1 MSSYYGLSSSAI
13 EKDFYVTEFLKSI
26 SNFQYNEGINVYF
39 KGGTSLYKRFKKPVR
54 FSEDIDLTLDVYSLS
69 RSQIKK
75 QLNSIIKKYDIIP
88 RSEKYKSIEH
98 TYQSS
103 VQTVYEYKQIYKGL
117 EPTIKI
123 EATSFTISRP
133 CEQIYISSL
142 LFPED
147 TFKIKCIDIRRVF
160 TDKIFSVQNNICRG
174 NIIEVSKHLFDIYFL
189 MLHSNEIKTLIL
201 EPTLLRDCLKLTIEE
216 ENLRMES
223 RIKEYI
229 ENPITIDKTNL
240 NFQKAV
246 DSLKLFSKSVEM
258 QDLIVYADTYNT
270 IISKIWYI
278 VRELNSNKNNVTSF
292 LSWD

>member
-13 EKDFYVTEFLKSI
+13 EKDFYVTEFLKNI

-54 FSEDIDLTLDVYSLS
+54 FSEDIDLTLDISTLS

-75 QLNSIIKKYDIIP
+75 QLNLITKKYDIIP

-123 EATSFTISRP
+123 EATSFTISKP
-133 CEQIYISSL
+133 CDQIYISSL
-142 LFPED
+142 LHPED

-160 TDKIFSVQNNICRG
+160 TDKIFSVQNNMCRD

-189 MLHSNEIKTLIL
+189 MLQSNKIRELIL
-201 EPTLLRDCLKLTIEE
+201 EPQLLRDYLELTIEE

-229 ENPITIDKTNL
+229 ENPIVINKFNL
-240 NFQKAV
+240 NFQKAL
-246 DSLKLFSKSVEM
+246 DALKLFSKGVEM
-258 QDLIVYADTYNT
+258 QDLVVYTDTYNT
-270 IISKIWYI
+270 IVSKIWYI
-278 VRELNSNKNNVTSF
+278 VRELNSNKNNVTSLF
-292 LSWD
+292 NWN